1 MTPVQKAYDIWQKM
15 MNADV
20 LVDETSALQC
30 ALVAV
35 DELIEV
41 ALWAGDID
49 GEIEEGSKEYYVIV
63 KEELRKL

>member
-1 MTPVQKAYDIWQKM
+1 MTPY
-15 MNADV
+15 
-20 LVDETSALQC
+20 ERALQLKESFNHALTTRDC
-30 ALVAV
+30 AMVCV

-41 ALWAGDID
+41 ATWAGDID

>member
-1 MTPVQKAYDIWQKM
+1 MSPQDKALELIDKFTFEIGNF
-15 MNADV
+15 NAK
-20 LVDETSALQC
+20 QC

-35 DELIEV
+35 DEMIEV

-49 GEIEEGSKEYYVIV
+49 GEIEEGSKEYYLIV

>member
-1 MTPVQKAYDIWQKM
+1 MTPVEKAYDIWQKM

-35 DELIEV
+35 DEICEAINWHEFEV
-41 ALWAGDID
+41 PNDQLNYWLEVQK
-49 GEIEEGSKEYYVIV
+49 EIE
-63 KEELRKL
+63 KL

>member
-1 MTPVQKAYDIWQKM
+1 M